1 MHTIPALPPGRGELG
16 GLLLPLD
23 NDRLF
28 VANDFT
34 AHYNLHQFLSLVGDA
49 TTLKMVQGGQP
60 AKGLGECLT
69 CVF

>member
-34 AHYNLHQFLSLVGDA
+34 AHYNPNQLLSPVGDGTA
-49 TTLKMVQGGQP
+49 LKMVQGEQP
-60 AKGLGECLT
+60 AKRLGECLT